1 EECVRRGRSRPIAV
15 GLAALA
21 TLVLNGWAFGV
32 PSVHQLLAAPAPH
45 GHTRVDQA
53 RARIKHVVFVLLEN
67 HSFDN
72 VFGRFPGADGTT
84 TGRSAAGG
92 QVPLLHA
99 PPFYWHDISHER
111 FDALT
116 AIDHGKMD
124 GFAALQDA
132 DL

>member
-32 PSVHQLLAAPAPH
+32 PSVHQLVAAPAPQ
-45 GHTRVDQA
+45 GHTRIDQA

-72 VFGRFPGADGTT
+72 VFGRFPGADGATT
-84 TGRSAAGG
+84 AKTATQGTI
-92 QVPLLHA
+92 PLPPA
-99 PPFYWHDISHER
+99 PPYNWHDINHDRS
-111 FDALT
+111 DTVT
-116 AIDHGKMD
+116 AIH
-124 GFAALQDA
+124 
-132 DL
+132 